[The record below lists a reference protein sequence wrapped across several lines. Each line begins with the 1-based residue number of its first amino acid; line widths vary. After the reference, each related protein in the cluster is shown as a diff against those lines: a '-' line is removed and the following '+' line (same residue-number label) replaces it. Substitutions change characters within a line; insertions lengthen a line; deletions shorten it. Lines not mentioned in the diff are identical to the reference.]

1 MDSDLIPVRK
11 LNQFV
16 YCPRLAYLQWVQSEW
31 AENEFTAEGTWVHRR
46 VDGREGW
53 LPDPDQES
61 DFRRQARSVTLS
73 APVEG
78 LVAKLDL
85 IDASAAEAMPVEYK
99 RGSPPP
105 QPSDLVQLTAQ
116 AMVLRENGWKVERGF
131 FYYAETRERVEVL
144 FDHELI
150 QRTRAAAS
158 GLREMVA
165 RSLPPPPLQASPK
178 CSGCSLAPVCLPD
191 ETLLLQSQRAPDE
204 VRQLLAP
211 SDHALPL
218 YLQTQ
223 GLSVGISGEVLE
235 IREKGHTVANARFI
249 DTSQLCLFGNI
260 QVSTQAVREMAQRDI
275 PICYFS
281 YGGWFSAMTTGMA
294 HRNVELRQAQYRCAF
309 DSTACLRLAS
319 RLVSSKIQNS
329 RTFLRRN
336 ARHLDPA
343 VLAELKR
350 LISSAERAES
360 LPTLLGL
367 EGMAG
372 RIYFQSFPQ
381 MLKNQE
387 FLDQGGFDSST
398 RNRRPPKDPL
408 NALFS
413 FVYSLLVK
421 EMTVI
426 CWSIGLDPYQGFYHQ
441 PRYGKP
447 ALALDLMEDFRV
459 LIADSSVLTM
469 VNNQVVDIRDFQR
482 VGDGVTLTTAARRR
496 VTEAFER
503 RMQEQARHP
512 WFDYRLSY
520 RRIIYVQTRLLA
532 RHLCGEIPEF
542 PPFLTR

>member
-1 MDSDLIPVRK
+1 MDSVLIPVRN

-31 AENEFTAEGTWVHRR
+31 ADNEFTVEGTWVHRR
-46 VDGREGW
+46 VDSRDGW
-53 LPDPDQES
+53 IPDPDQEM
-61 DFRRQARSVTLS
+61 DFRRQSRSVTLS

-85 IDASAAEAMPVEYK
+85 VDASAAEAVPVEYK
-99 RGSPPP
+99 RGRPPV
-105 QPSDLVQLTAQ
+105 QPSDLIQLAAQ
-116 AMVLRENGWKVERGF
+116 ALVLRENGWKVERGF
-131 FYYAETRERVEVL
+131 FYYAETREKLEVV
-144 FDHELI
+144 FDLELME
-150 QRTRAAAS
+150 RTRAAVV
-158 GLREMVA
+158 GLRQMVE
-165 RSLPPPPLQASPK
+165 RPLPPAPLLASPK
-178 CSGCSLAPVCLPD
+178 CAGCSLAGICLPD
-191 ETLLLQSQRAPDE
+191 ETLLLQSQQAPDS

-223 GLSVGISGEVLE
+223 GLSVGINGEVLE
-235 IREKGHTVANARFI
+235 IREKGQAIAEARFI

-260 QVSTQAVREMAQRDI
+260 QVSTQAVRELAQRNI

-281 YGGWFSAMTTGMA
+281 YGGWFSAITTGLA

-309 DSTACLRLAS
+309 DPAACLQLAS
-319 RLVSSKIQNS
+319 RLVSAKIQNS

-336 ARHLDPA
+336 ARDLDPS

-350 LISSAERAES
+350 LIAAAERAES

-372 RIYFQSFPQ
+372 RIYFQTFPQ
-381 MLKNQE
+381 MIKNQE
-387 FLDQGGFDSST
+387 FLAKGGFDSAT

-426 CWSIGLDPYQGFYHQ
+426 SWSIGLDPYQGFYHQ

-459 LIADSSVLTM
+459 LIADSTVLTI
-469 VNNQVVDIRDFQR
+469 VNNQVVDSRDFQR
-482 VGDGVTLTTAARRR
+482 VGDGVSLTTAARRR

-532 RHLCGEIPEF
+532 RHLSGEISEF